1 MRFIGNV
8 RQLRPLPHSIL
19 SGGEAVLEVSVS
31 VAENQDIVRFVI
43 DTGAEVTVLGP
54 DAALSVLGPAALN
67 IDFARDS
74 RSLHLLGIGGGAHHI
89 VRDAELILRSSE
101 GERYSVE
108 MPVLLAEPHLPGRFD
123 SQAPQPPSLLGRDFL
138 RRFRLELLCG
148 EQRSVVLETL

>member
-8 RQLRPLPHSIL
+8 RSPRALPHSIV
-19 SGGEAVLEVSVS
+19 SGGEAVFEASVS
-31 VAENQDIVRFVI
+31 VAGNQDIVRFLI

-54 DAALSVLGPAALN
+54 DAALSVLGPAALD

-74 RSLHLLGIGGGAHHI
+74 RSLHLLGIGGGAHHV

-108 MPVLLAEPHLPGRFD
+108 MPVLLAEPRLPGRFD

-138 RRFRLELLCG
+138 CRFRLELLCG